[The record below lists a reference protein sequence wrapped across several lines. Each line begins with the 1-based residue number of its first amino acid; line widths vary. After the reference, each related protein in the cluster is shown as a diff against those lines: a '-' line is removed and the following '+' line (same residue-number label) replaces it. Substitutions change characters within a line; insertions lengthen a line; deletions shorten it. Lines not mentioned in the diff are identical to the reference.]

1 MKGYI
6 CMYTLIFN
14 RHFNYKLCLFQME
27 NIGNY
32 ITFCEKYLEVPKG
45 DQFQTVDL
53 YEKQNMG
60 SVSKACSGIDKGL
73 LDKQDLG

>member
-1 MKGYI
+1 
-6 CMYTLIFN
+6 
-14 RHFNYKLCLFQME
+14 ME

-32 ITFCEKYLEVPKG
+32 IKFCEQYLGVPKG
-45 DQFQTVDL
+45 DLFQTVDL

-73 LDKQDLG
+73 LNKQDLG